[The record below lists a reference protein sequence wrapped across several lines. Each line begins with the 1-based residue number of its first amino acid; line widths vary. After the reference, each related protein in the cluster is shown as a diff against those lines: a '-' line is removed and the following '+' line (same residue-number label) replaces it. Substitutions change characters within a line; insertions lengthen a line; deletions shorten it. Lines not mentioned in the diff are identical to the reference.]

1 MTEDGAAVL
10 PGPEAATVTVR
21 PRTAYVGFRAFGGG
35 DGAVLLAPG
44 VVRRLRTAAEF
55 ATDEGR
61 IAGGLLYGRYW
72 ADDQGSYLV
81 VTGFLEAGPGENPGR
96 REPGDDFTLSQAD
109 LRLLREDAARMYSAS
124 VEVGW
129 WRTLEQLGEFG
140 PGDFLTQQDLAG
152 RDGVGLLVYGSGP
165 HWGTAYL
172 GPDGDAPDSAGTLVA
187 TGGRPAVETAPRPG
201 ADFSAGGST
210 TVATGS
216 QPRAP
221 FAIASLAQAPRPAAG
236 TVRLDA
242 QPLETGPLDTEA
254 LGTEPLDTEP
264 PESEP
269 LETALL
275 DTGPLGTGARETG
288 PPEPGSPGTGG
299 TQPEPAGTGP
309 SAATAPSAGTGTAV
323 ATRRRAA
330 LTPAP
335 QPAGP
340 RVMSPVRVPTDE
352 WRARRPS
359 PGYVGPETPTDVKIV
374 VGGLIIAFIIVAVI
388 IGMLVSNALI
398 AVIAGV
404 VFMLVILGFV
414 WMSRL

>member
-21 PRTAYVGFRAFGGG
+21 PRTAYIGFRAFGGG
-35 DGAVLLAPG
+35 DGAVLLAPE

-55 ATDEGR
+55 ATDEAR
-61 IAGGLLYGRYW
+61 TVGGLLYGRHW
-72 ADDQGSYLV
+72 ADDLGSYLV

-96 REPGDDFTLSQAD
+96 GGPGDDFTLSQAG

-124 VEVGW
+124 AEVGW
-129 WRTLEQLGEFG
+129 WRTREQLGEFG
-140 PGDFLTQQDLAG
+140 PGDFLTQHDLAG
-152 RDGVGLLVYGSGP
+152 PDGVGLLVYGSGP

-172 GPDGDAPDSAGTLVA
+172 GPHGDAPDSAGTLVE
-187 TGGRPAVETAPRPG
+187 TGGWPAVETGPGPG
-201 ADFSAGGST
+201 ADSGAGGST
-210 TVATGS
+210 TVATGQ

-236 TVRLDA
+236 TV
-242 QPLETGPLDTEA
+242 PLEAEPLESEPLD
-254 LGTEPLDTEP
+254 TEPLDTEP
-264 PESEP
+264 LEGEP

-275 DTGPLGTGARETG
+275 DTEPLGTGPGETG
-288 PPEPGSPGTGG
+288 PLETGPLAAGSPGTGG
-299 TQPEPAGTGP
+299 TEPEPAGTGP
-309 SAATAPSAGTGTAV
+309 SGATGTAV

-340 RVMSPVRVPTDE
+340 RAMSPVRVPVDE
-352 WRARRPS
+352 WRVRRPS

-374 VGGLIIAFIIVAVI
+374 VGGLIIAFIVVAVI

>member
-21 PRTAYVGFRAFGGG
+21 PRTAYIGFRAFGGG

-61 IAGGLLYGRYW
+61 IVGGLLYGRHW

-96 REPGDDFTLSQAD
+96 GGPGDDFTLSQAD
-109 LRLLREDAARMYSAS
+109 LRLLREDADRMYSAS

-152 RDGVGLLVYGSGP
+152 PDGVGLLVYGSGP

-172 GPDGDAPDSAGTLVA
+172 GADGDAPDSAGTLVE
-187 TGGRPAVETAPRPG
+187 TGGWPVVKTVPGPG
-201 ADFSAGGST
+201 ADFGAGGST
-210 TVATGS
+210 TVATGP

-221 FAIASLAQAPRPAAG
+221 FAIASLAQAQRPAAG
-236 TVRLDA
+236 TVPPEA
-242 QPLETGPLDTEA
+242 EPLESEPLDTGPLDTGP
-254 LGTEPLDTEP
+254 LDTGPLDTGPLDTEPLDTEP
-264 PESEP
+264 
-269 LETALL
+269 LGTAAGEA
-275 DTGPLGTGARETG
+275 GPLAA
-288 PPEPGSPGTGG
+288 GSPETSGTE
-299 TQPEPAGTGP
+299 PEPAGTGP
-309 SAATAPSAGTGTAV
+309 SAATGTAV

-335 QPAGP
+335 RPAGP

-359 PGYVGPETPTDVKIV
+359 PGYVGPETPTDVKVV
-374 VGGLIIAFIIVAVI
+374 VGGLMIAFIIVAVI
-388 IGMLVSNALI
+388 IGMLVSSALI

-404 VFMLVILGFV
+404 VFMLVIIGFV